1 MTVEKAHLTELIVE
15 RIGQMQR
22 AVVAA
27 LPGNT
32 VLHEEFHVGTSLPA
46 TPREAVVLGRK
57 LSVPAREYR
66 ALLLNRGLD
75 AAALARFERAL
86 VDLEALVAVEPE
98 PVVAPPAAPVKK
110 PAKKTKTKK
119 KAT

>member
-1 MTVEKAHLTELIVE
+1 MTVEKAHLMELVVE

-32 VLHEEFHVGTSLPA
+32 VLHDEFQVGTAVPS
-46 TPREAVVLGRK
+46 TPRDVVVLGRK
-57 LSVPAREYR
+57 LSAPAREYR

-75 AAALARFERAL
+75 AAALVRFDRAL
-86 VDLEALVAVEPE
+86 VELAALIAAQPE
-98 PVVAPPAAPVKK
+98 PPAVLPVAQKEKSAS
-110 PAKKTKTKK
+110 KTKTRK